1 VDSWCWLLSGL
12 FQTAEKEEF
21 EHKQKE
27 LEKVCMPIVTKLYQ
41 GAGGAAPG
49 GAGGFPGGFPGAG
62 AADASDG
69 GNKGPTI
76 EEVD

>member
-1 VDSWCWLLSGL
+1 
-12 FQTAEKEEF
+12 
-21 EHKQKE
+21 
-27 LEKVCMPIVTKLYQ
+27 MPIVTKLYQ

-62 AADASDG
+62 AAGASDG
-69 GNKGPTI
+69 GSNTNAKGPTI